1 MTPQE
6 FIDIA
11 LWFPEATEDQ
21 PYGPDALVYKVAGK
35 SFAIL
40 AGADAAE
47 DEETEPARITLKC
60 EPDLALELRAQF
72 PSITPGY
79 HTDKR
84 HWNTIV
90 LDGTVPDD
98 ELVEMTV
105 HSYQRVIAGL
115 RRADRDRLTA
125 VLGQDAPPLPG
136 ETT

>member
-11 LWFPEATEDQ
+11 LWFPESTETQ
-21 PYGPDALVYKVAGK
+21 PYGPGALVYKVAEK

-40 AGADAAE
+40 ADGPAE
-47 DEETEPARITLKC
+47 EPSRITLKC
-60 EPDLALELRAQF
+60 EPSLAVELRAQF
-72 PSITPGY
+72 PSVTPGY

-84 HWNTIV
+84 HWNTIL

-105 HSYQRVIAGL
+105 HSYQRVVAGL
-115 RRADRDRLTA
+115 RKADRDRLRA
-125 VLGQDAPPLPG
+125 VLGDDVPQLPAAG
-136 ETT
+136 